1 MADLKKELGSAI
13 ELYKIFSEGLVFSD
27 PDFVYQLPELR
38 EDVFALMSGGAKGDS
53 IDMKRLEETDAYVLS
68 HLDGLPQDYNE
79 DDPSQPPEKW
89 WWHLRAIK
97 EGRLQA
103 FPSRPINN
111 LS

>member
-1 MADLKKELGSAI
+1 MGKIEEELVADIGLFD
-13 ELYKIFSEGLVFSD
+13 LYSEGLTFSD
-27 PDFVYQLPELR
+27 PDLTHNIPKVRERIDQAIRAGAVLPKKEEERLQR
-38 EDVFALMSGGAKGDS
+38 
-53 IDMKRLEETDAYVLS
+53 IDNYVLS

-103 FPSRPINN
+103 KAV
-111 LS
+111 